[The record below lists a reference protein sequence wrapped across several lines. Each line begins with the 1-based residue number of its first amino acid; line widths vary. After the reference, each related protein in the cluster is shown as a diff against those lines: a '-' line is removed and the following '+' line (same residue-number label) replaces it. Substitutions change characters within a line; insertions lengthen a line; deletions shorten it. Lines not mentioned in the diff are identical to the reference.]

1 MKINQYG
8 TQSVNPYQKNYE
20 KQAVQKEAAK
30 PKDKVK
36 FLLMQKS
43 FKMRQMRSLKHV
55 RKKSLSLKRI

>member
-8 TQSVNPYQKNYE
+8 TQSVNPYQKIT
-20 KQAVQKEAAK
+20 KSK
-30 PKDKVK
+30 PYKKRLQSRRTKWK